1 MNDLL
6 AIMHAKCAAPP
17 TEHPQPRG
25 HNWKHCNDAR
35 YERMCN
41 EVHAAL
47 RKLGR
52 PATRTEIAKARG
64 KNIDQRGLANVRG
77 LNITIGKVRGRAA
90 WFYWF
95 AEETP

>member
-6 AIMHAKCAAPP
+6 AIMHAKYTAP

-25 HNWKHCNDAR
+25 WEHCNDAR
-35 YERMCN
+35 YERMCS
-41 EVHAAL
+41 EVHDAL
-47 RKLGR
+47 RKIGR
-52 PATRTEIAKARG
+52 PATRMEIAQARG

-77 LNITIGKVRGRAA
+77 LTRTVGTVRGRAA

-95 AEETP
+95 TEEKT

>member
-6 AIMHAKCAAPP
+6 AIMHSKYTAP

-25 HNWKHCNDAR
+25 HNWRHCNDAR

-52 PATRTEIAKARG
+52 PATRMEISQARG
-64 KNIDQRGLANVRG
+64 KNIDTRGLSSVRG
-77 LNITIGKVRGRAA
+77 LTRTGGKVRGRAA

-95 AEETP
+95 TEETP